1 MCGIAGIARLDG
13 TTVKLEPL
21 FSSLEAMRERGTEH
35 GAGIAA
41 YSPEPTGKVR
51 TRIFLRRGRDEQ
63 ALGELLARLGAD
75 GYREIAS
82 LGHGVSVV
90 EALLNDYPGPED
102 LSRLWFLQASRT
114 LEVWKSIG
122 WPREVAAA
130 YGLKGSEERTAWI
143 GHTRYPTNSPGFQP
157 WLAHPFS
164 AGETV
169 IVHNGDLSSYGA
181 NKRLIMYGMGLT
193 SFTGND
199 SEAIAYI
206 IEMLYRDGANPLD
219 VVEALVYG
227 KGPRWARLDGPY
239 AVIYIHGTMHGP
251 VFSAF
256 VDRHHFRPLYY
267 AKVGET
273 VYLASEAAAVKAM
286 NPKAKPVMLRGG
298 GYIVVHPDGELEAK
312 GLTAWKEYPAPQPP
326 PWAVDASKMS
336 RVELNQAL
344 ASMLE
349 KTGYAAAYN
358 LNGHR
363 YVANGLGPGRLEL
376 WGVVG
381 NASLNLVQGLTAYI
395 YGQAQ
400 EDLGD
405 SMENSR
411 IIVYGSVGDSAGQA
425 MRSGELHILGDAG
438 NRLGVQMK
446 GGVIVVRGSVGD
458 YLAEF
463 MAGGTIVVL
472 GGAGRY
478 IASGMVGGKIYI
490 RGHVPVSHV
499 GKAPPRRQVERYIKA
514 LASRGE
520 ITEEQMLQAMRSQT
534 VEDLLKALGPKFKRL
549 AKLWGVLH
557 IGYPHV
563 EYRRLR
569 GEEREELELLLRRHV
584 ELTRVPLEE
593 SLEELLDDKYTIIT
607 SVRVKPPEG
616 EGAW

>member
-1 MCGIAGIARLDG
+1 MCGIAGMASLEG
-13 TTVKLEPL
+13 GQLPFEPL
-21 FSSLEAMRERGTEH
+21 LAALEAMRDRGTEH
-35 GAGIAA
+35 GAGFAA
-41 YSPEPTGKVR
+41 YSPEPHGLVR
-51 TRIFLRRGRDEQ
+51 ARLFLRRGRDEP
-63 ALGELLARLGAD
+63 ALENLLHRLGASTP
-75 GYREIAS
+75 RTIAS
-82 LGHGVSVV
+82 LGHGIDVV
-90 EALLNDYPGPED
+90 EALLSDYPGPDD
-102 LSRLWFLQASRT
+102 LDGLWLLQAART

-122 WPREVAAA
+122 WPREVAEA
-130 YGLKGSEERTAWI
+130 YRLGGRASRAWI

-164 AGETV
+164 HGETV

-181 NKRLIMYGMGLT
+181 NKRLISYSLGLA

-199 SEAIAYI
+199 SEVIAYLV
-206 IEMLYRDGANPLD
+206 EMLYRDGANPLD

-227 KGPRWARLDGPY
+227 RGPRWARLDGPY
-239 AVIYIHGTMHGP
+239 AVIYIHGSLHGP

-256 VDRHHFRPLYY
+256 VDRHHFRPLYVHLGEDAVY
-267 AKVGET
+267 A
-273 VYLASEAAAVKAM
+273 ASEAAAVKKL
-286 NPKAKPVMLRGG
+286 NPDAKPVMLRGG
-298 GYIVVHPDGELEAK
+298 GYIVVYPDGEVEAK
-312 GLTAWKEYPAPQPP
+312 GLTAWKEYPAPPPP
-326 PWAVDASKMS
+326 PWAIDASKMG

-344 ASMLE
+344 AEMLS

-358 LNGHR
+358 LQGHR

-376 WGVVG
+376 WGTVG
-381 NASLNLVQGLTAYI
+381 NASLNLVEGLDAYI

-405 SMENSR
+405 SMTNSR
-411 IIVYGSVGDSAGQA
+411 IVVYGSVGDSAGQA

-446 GGVIVVRGSVGD
+446 GGVIVVRGGTGD

-463 MAGGTIVVL
+463 MAGGTILVL
-472 GGAGRY
+472 GKPGRY

-514 LASRGE
+514 LAARGE
-520 ITEEQMLQAMRSQT
+520 ITQEQLVKALSSQT
-534 VEDLLKALGPKFKRL
+534 VEELLEALGAKFKRL

-563 EYRRLR
+563 EYRYLTSL
-569 GEEREELELLLRRHV
+569 EQEELSKILRRHV
-584 ELTRVPLEE
+584 EATRIPLDIEQLLTE
-593 SLEELLDDKYTIIT
+593 KYTVIT
-607 SVRVKPPEG
+607 AVKVRTPEDQG
-616 EGAW
+616 SW